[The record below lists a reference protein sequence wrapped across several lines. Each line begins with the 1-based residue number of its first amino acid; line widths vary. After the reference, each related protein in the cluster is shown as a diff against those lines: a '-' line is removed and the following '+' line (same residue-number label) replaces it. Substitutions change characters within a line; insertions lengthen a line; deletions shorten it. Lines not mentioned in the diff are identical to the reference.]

1 MVGQEE
7 CGRARTIEVGPG
19 LGVEFGIEAVGTG
32 LIAGTATD
40 LEFGRGLEIVL
51 DVAAAV
57 VVRSWIRV
65 FETHLAAVLQIAV
78 AVVVGKKHCLEPG
91 NHLEAADETTPEAEP
106 GHKIENG
113 SQVYVEEQY
122 YSVLVLAE
130 EVARRR
136 SWHVQLAGH
145 TDSS

>member
-1 MVGQEE
+1 MGREE
-7 CGRARTIEVGPG
+7 CGRARTIEVGSG
-19 LGVEFGIEAVGTG
+19 LGVGFGIEAVGTG
-32 LIAGTATD
+32 LIAGTATE
-40 LEFGRGLEIVL
+40 LGFGRGLEVVL

-57 VVRSWIRV
+57 VVQSWIRV

-78 AVVVGKKHCLEPG
+78 AVVIGQKYCPEPG
-91 NHLEAADETTPEAEP
+91 NHLEAADETAPEAEP

-113 SQVYVEEQY
+113 PQVYVEEQY

-145 TDSS
+145 RDSS